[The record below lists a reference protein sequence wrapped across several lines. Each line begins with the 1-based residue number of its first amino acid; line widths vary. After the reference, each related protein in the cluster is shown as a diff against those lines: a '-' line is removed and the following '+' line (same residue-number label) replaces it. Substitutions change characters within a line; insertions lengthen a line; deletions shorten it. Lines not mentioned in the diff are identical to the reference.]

1 MLMRHIIEW
10 NNKKQE
16 EEAFQEPDQVKAS
29 AKSFVGYFVEGF
41 CDGALLM
48 YVPMLATCLYAGH
61 VLRKNN

>member
-10 NNKKQE
+10 NNKKQV
-16 EEAFQEPDQVKAS
+16 EAFQEPDQVKAS
-29 AKSFVGYFVEGF
+29 AKSFAGYFVEGF

-48 YVPMLATCLYAGH
+48 YVPLLVTCLYAGH